1 MAKSEKL
8 QPKPMQP
15 LLLKTRLLDP
25 SLLRSKTWSLPSDP
39 TPVISP
45 SVLLAPITT
54 PPTYHAESALRAIG
68 TGTLAPIAEVASHH
82 GETKLQPYLQPK
94 TPDLK

>member
-1 MAKSEKL
+1 MRRL
-8 QPKPMQP
+8 HF
-15 LLLKTRLLDP
+15 KTRLLDP
-25 SLLRSKTWSLPSDP
+25 RKPWSLPDNP
-39 TPVISP
+39 TPGIFP
-45 SVLLAPITT
+45 GVLPAPIIT

-68 TGTLAPIAEVASHH
+68 TGTLAPIAEVVSHH